1 MPPQPLPGSSS
12 CGLVS
17 PMHRFLGCVFMRRQ
31 LQHII
36 KSEEYLTNLD
46 TREPSVIAFKVE
58 NLQCKVSINPD
69 NSFQSLHLKVAPD
82 DPSQW
87 QPDQLTI
94 IQKFFDAKVSQKL

>member
-1 MPPQPLPGSSS
+1 
-12 CGLVS
+12 
-17 PMHRFLGCVFMRRQ
+17 MHRFLGCVFMRRQ

-36 KSEEYLTNLD
+36 RTEEYLTNLD

-87 QPDQLTI
+87 QSDHLLI
-94 IQKFFDAKVSQKL
+94 IQKFFDAKVMFRGCDLFIKRILLV

>member
-1 MPPQPLPGSSS
+1 
-12 CGLVS
+12 
-17 PMHRFLGCVFMRRQ
+17 MRRQ

-94 IQKFFDAKVSQKL
+94 IQKFFDAKVSQKLKDFSSSISLIFNFRLLLLHTGQPS

>member
-1 MPPQPLPGSSS
+1 MCPATPGCWSW
-12 CGLVS
+12 S
-17 PMHRFLGCVFMRRQ
+17 PTIQSYNYRNIVL
-31 LQHII
+31 